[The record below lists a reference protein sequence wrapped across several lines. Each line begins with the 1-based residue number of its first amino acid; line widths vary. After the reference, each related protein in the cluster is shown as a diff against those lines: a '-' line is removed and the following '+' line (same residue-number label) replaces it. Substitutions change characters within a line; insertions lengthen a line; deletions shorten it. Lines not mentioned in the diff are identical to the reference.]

1 MGRPVVAGRYEKRMT
16 DSPMD
21 FEVILFSYNNNRPRA
36 ACPSRFNAVD
46 REGEKRSYSVFEN
59 RMGMR

>member
-21 FEVILFSYNNNRPRA
+21 FEVILFSYFYDLLRA
-36 ACPSRFNAVD
+36 GCPSRFNAED
-46 REGEKRSYSVFEN
+46 RKEEKRSYSVFEK

>member
-21 FEVILFSYNNNRPRA
+21 FEVILFSYFYDYLRA
-36 ACPSRFNAVD
+36 GCPFRYSAVD
-46 REGEKRSYSVFEN
+46 RKGEKGNYSVFEK